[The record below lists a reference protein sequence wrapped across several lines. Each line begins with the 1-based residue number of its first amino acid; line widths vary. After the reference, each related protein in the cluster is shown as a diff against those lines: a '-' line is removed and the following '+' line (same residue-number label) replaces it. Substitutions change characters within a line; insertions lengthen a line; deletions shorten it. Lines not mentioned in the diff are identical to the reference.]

1 MVKGFIVKNDSAKNN
16 LSITM
21 LNETGDIVPLSEAD
35 IEDRIALI
43 ELIALTVRAI
53 KVLLRMEHEE
63 RSPDVSFSGTCTMT
77 KRKGTNKR
85 TK

>member
-1 MVKGFIVKNDSAKNN
+1 MVKGFIVENDSAKKD

-21 LNETGDIVPLSEAD
+21 LDETEDIVPLSEAD

-53 KVLLRMEHEE
+53 KVLLRMEHKE

-77 KRKGTNKR
+77 KRKGTN
-85 TK
+85 

>member
-1 MVKGFIVKNDSAKNN
+1 MVKGFIVKNDLEKN

-21 LNETGDIVPLSEAD
+21 IDEMGDIVPLSEAD

-53 KVLLRMEHEE
+53 KVLLRMEHKE
-63 RSPDVSFSGTCTMT
+63 RSPDVSFSVTCTMT

>member
-1 MVKGFIVKNDSAKNN
+1 MVKGFIVKNDSEKN

-21 LNETGDIVPLSEAD
+21 IDETGDIVPLSEAD

-53 KVLLRMEHEE
+53 KVLLRMEHKE

>member
-1 MVKGFIVKNDSAKNN
+1 MVEGFIVKKDSAKKN

-21 LNETGDIVPLSEAD
+21 IDETGDIVPISEAD
-35 IEDRIALI
+35 IEDRLALI
-43 ELIALTVRAI
+43 DRIGFTVLAI
-53 KVLLRMEHEE
+53 KVLLRMEHED
-63 RSPDVSFSGTCTMT
+63 RSPDVGFSGTCTMT